1 MGAPRVAAVSRAAP
15 LPARITP
22 PTFEQV
28 VSTLSIRVGAA
39 KPDTKAGGNG
49 NARWF
54 GPGRSVQ
61 VRGRDLQ
68 GMVYVGTSMP
78 PYPALGGDPASANA
92 ACLIDPTF
100 PVPPRDGHGGF
111 PEMGYWPKYG
121 AVSTEARQSYLDWL
135 AAGRPAPA
143 GIGYVFLF
151 FYGLERRLLCE
162 DPSPEEATA
171 LLAEID
177 RLRTAHPNP
186 SFINYSLGFVELLQ
200 AKILMAS
207 AHGLRRWRPDPAA
220 RPMATLLLK
229 IAVACRVVCGEP
241 IPFELAM
248 ACLLARPENQGA
260 LRMAALRAPQE
271 LVALVRPRFL
281 QTFPSG
287 FRLADRETSRLFA
300 DYRSPSLLPVELS
313 VAAPIGRLPDP
324 MDLSWTR
331 LEQLAGM
338 AGEELSHYARKIGG
352 QRQKAGSLESLSLLP
367 KGVHVHADIGGR
379 KAALDA
385 FLAGLAEPFATL
397 SFDELAARCLT
408 VHQDLSAKSLT
419 VVAGM
424 LDRSGFGVEPD
435 PRNGSRIS
443 AKTAGTLRV
452 FRADPA
458 ASSAEPSDA
467 YVAAR
472 AAVTA
477 ATFAGGAKRFGWG
490 AALGQ
495 AFSLNAGEAL
505 RLTAHA
511 DWLAE
516 RGVTAAVGKRA
527 VAALGAGQRE
537 AAARAATAAVLAA
550 GDEANGLP
558 FLEWLHDV
566 LEVERSHLYGAFH
579 AASGEPGP
587 GRRAPDGRNPAV
599 AADPPAP
606 RGPVALD
613 PERLSRLQAET
624 AAVSEILAAVFAE
637 EEAPKPV
644 PAVAATLLD
653 SRFKGL
659 DAKHSRLAASLVTR
673 PEWTRAEYEAL
684 ARGAGLMPGGALD
697 TINEW
702 AFDALGDALAEDGD
716 PVTVN
721 AALLPPSQSED

>member
-1 MGAPRVAAVSRAAP
+1 MGGLRVNAPSRAAP

-68 GMVYVGTSMP
+68 GMVYVGTAMT
-78 PYPALGGDPASANA
+78 PYPALGVDASAGNA

-100 PVPPRDGHGGF
+100 PVPPTDGHGGF

-121 AVSTEARQSYLDWL
+121 AISTEARQSYLDWL
-135 AAGRPAPA
+135 AEGRPAPA

-162 DPSPEEATA
+162 DPSPEEAAA
-171 LLAEID
+171 LLAEIA
-177 RLRTAHPNP
+177 RLREEHPNH
-186 SFINYSLGFVELLQ
+186 SFMNYSLGFVELLQ
-200 AKILMAS
+200 AKILMSS
-207 AHGLRRWRPDPAA
+207 AQGLKRWRPDPAA
-220 RPMATLLLK
+220 RPRATFLLK
-229 IAVACRVVCGEP
+229 VAVACRVVCGEP
-241 IPFELAM
+241 IPYELAM
-248 ACLLARPENQGA
+248 ACLMARPENQGA
-260 LRMAALRAPQE
+260 LRIAALRAPQE

-324 MDLSWTR
+324 MTLSWTR

-338 AGEELSHYARKIGG
+338 AGEELGHYARKIGG
-352 QRQKAGSLESLSLLP
+352 KRQKACSLESLSLLP
-367 KGVHVHADIGGR
+367 KGVVHADVGGR
-379 KAALDA
+379 KVALDA
-385 FLAGLAEPFATL
+385 YLAGLAGPFAKL
-397 SFDELAARCLT
+397 SFDELAGRCLS

-419 VVAGM
+419 VVAGI

-435 PRNGSRIS
+435 PRSGTRIS
-443 AKTAGTLRV
+443 AKTAGTMRV

-458 ASSAEPSDA
+458 ASPAEPSDA
-467 YVAAR
+467 YVTAR

-477 ATFAGGAKRFGWG
+477 AIFAGGAKSVGWG
-490 AALGQ
+490 AALEQ

-505 RLTAHA
+505 RLTAHS

-527 VAALGAGQRE
+527 VAELAAVQRQ
-537 AAARAATAAVLAA
+537 AAARAVTAAVLAA
-550 GDEANGLP
+550 GDEASSLP
-558 FLEWLHDV
+558 FLERLHEV
-566 LEVERSHLYGAFH
+566 LEVERSHLYGAVH

-587 GRRAPDGRNPAV
+587 GRRAPDGRKPAV

-606 RGPVALD
+606 RGPVTLD

-637 EEAPKPV
+637 EEAPKPA
-644 PAVAATLLD
+644 PPVAADLPD

-659 DAKHSRLAASLVTR
+659 DAKHSGLAASLVTR

-684 ARGAGLMPGGALD
+684 VRGAGLMPGGALD

-702 AFDALGDALAEDGD
+702 AFDAMGEALAEDGD